1 MDRARSSL
9 AALVV
14 ALPLVFATPL
24 VNLAHYGN
32 PYYPLRLS
40 LLGHVLPGLEAPY
53 ASSPAWLERAPGP
66 ARFVVSL
73 AEIGIRPITDER
85 RWTVDQ
91 WMPDE
96 TGGNRLGGF
105 FGAYVALALVLLAWL
120 AIKDRAR
127 EVRVAL
133 LGFAAMTCVVALMP
147 QSHEL
152 RYYMSWMIVLV
163 AIDLWLVCRVSDSRP
178 WLPRGAGI
186 GAACL
191 LLVVIASTR
200 GWYVVPRG
208 SRFEELVAA
217 KVEPRAL
224 DTVKDGERVCVVH
237 APWNLLWA
245 APFHRPGPRYVVV
258 EAETPEDCGD
268 ARPLR

>member
-1 MDRARSSL
+1 VR
-9 AALVV
+9 
-14 ALPLVFATPL
+14 FA
-24 VNLAHYGN
+24 
-32 PYYPLRLS
+32 
-40 LLGHVLPGLEAPY
+40 
-53 ASSPAWLERAPGP
+53 
-66 ARFVVSL
+66 VSL
-73 AEIGIRPITDER
+73 AEVGIRPITDER

-105 FGAYVALALVLLAWL
+105 FGAYVAAALVLLGWL
-120 AIKDRAR
+120 AIKDRSR

-133 LGFAAMTCVVALMP
+133 LGFAAMTCVVAWMP

-163 AIDLWLVCRVSDSRP
+163 ALDLWLVCRARDQRP
-178 WLPRGAGI
+178 WGPRAAGL
-186 GAACL
+186 GAAWA

-208 SRFEELVAA
+208 SSFAALVAA
-217 KVEPRAL
+217 KVDPRSL
-224 DTVKDGERVCVVH
+224 QEVTQGERVCVVH
-237 APWNLLWA
+237 APWNFLWA
-245 APFHRPGPRYVVV
+245 APFHRPGPRYLVV